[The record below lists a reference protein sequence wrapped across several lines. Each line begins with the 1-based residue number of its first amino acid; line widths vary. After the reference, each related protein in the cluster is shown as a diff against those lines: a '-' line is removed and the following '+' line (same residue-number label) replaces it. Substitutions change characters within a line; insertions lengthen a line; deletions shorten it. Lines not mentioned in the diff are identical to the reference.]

1 MATAAWAAQV
11 KMSGTSTAM
20 TGEATTSLGGSQ
32 YQITSASKRIID
44 PTAAVVVK
52 DGGTPVSS
60 SLYSVDRLF
69 GIVTFSGYSPSGAI
83 TVDASYLPTA
93 AVGECTGVTVTVT
106 ADLSDVS
113 VLESQAK
120 KKQSTLTDWSGS
132 LERLAL
138 PLDDLDSGT
147 GGTQSLD
154 GWMKAGTP
162 RLLDVLFTTGA
173 RFRGWFL
180 VESYEVQSSVA
191 DVVTV
196 SVKLVGAAQ
205 GAGAAFSWGT

>member
-1 MATAAWAAQV
+1 MATAAWQAQV
-11 KMSGTSTAM
+11 KVSGTSTAM

-32 YQITSASKRIID
+32 YQVTSATKRIID
-44 PTAAVVVK
+44 PTVAVVVK
-52 DGGTPVSS
+52 DGGSTVSS

-69 GIVTFSGYSPSGAI
+69 GIVTFSGYTPTGAV
-83 TVDASYLPTA
+83 TVDGSYLPTA
-93 AVGECTGVTVTVT
+93 AIGECTSVSITVT
-106 ADLSDVS
+106 ADLADVS

-120 KKQSTLTDWSGS
+120 KKASTLLDWSGS

-154 GWMKAGTP
+154 SWMKAGTP

-173 RFRGWFL
+173 RFRGWFV
-180 VESYEVQSSVA
+180 VESYEVSSSVA

-196 SVKLVGAAQ
+196 SVNVAGAAQ
-205 GAGAAFSWGT
+205 GAGAAFSWGS